1 MTLPYISS
9 TLLLIFVHSSG
20 KCVLSMMKGFI
31 LVVLAHKAL
40 FLVYSFCMSELIKLL
55 VAIICVVNVNDKCGR
70 FNMIMST
77 RNEAYV
83 CILVKKKKLKTMAP
97 QIEEGYK

>member
-1 MTLPYISS
+1 
-9 TLLLIFVHSSG
+9 
-20 KCVLSMMKGFI
+20 
-31 LVVLAHKAL
+31 
-40 FLVYSFCMSELIKLL
+40 MSELIKLL